1 MTMATAT
8 RDMAGCPGTSRRPLR
23 FGVVS
28 EKGLWTNGSDELVR
42 IRAVDLRDLTH
53 KAAAAREDCPRA
65 VVVVDINVLIAG
77 DARTARAAIS
87 DSGCQRGDT
96 MTYVGTP
103 AGLSGLIADIYALG
117 IADGAILLPV
127 DSEGVVELIRDVV
140 VPELQTMSAA

>member
-1 MTMATAT
+1 
-8 RDMAGCPGTSRRPLR
+8 
-23 FGVVS
+23 
-28 EKGLWTNGSDELVR
+28 LVR

-53 KAAAAREDCPRA
+53 KAAAVREDYPHA

-87 DSGCQRGDT
+87 DSGCECGDT

-103 AGLSGLIADIYALG
+103 GGLSGLIADIYALG

-140 VPELQTMSAA
+140 VPELHMMSAA